1 MAGFYN
7 PYMMQGNYMT
17 ELQNMRDRID
27 SQIQQVAQQQQ
38 NMQQMPMQQ
47 PTNLTQNFQ
56 LAPTNGGSNFKI
68 VNTIE
73 DVQKEIVL
81 VDTYFLAKDNS
92 LMWIKNPRGDIRTFT
107 IEEII
112 PKDEK
117 DILIENLQKQI
128 EELKGGKLN
137 ATAQY
142 NESNGFKSNEQSITR
157 NINQF
162 GNSIAEN
169 ESANV
174 SNVSN
179 GKTTKCKPQ

>member
-1 MAGFYN
+1 MANFYN

-27 SQIQQVAQQQQ
+27 NQIQQVAQQQQ

-56 LAPTNGGSNFKI
+56 LAPTNSNANFKI
-68 VNTIE
+68 ANTID

-81 VDTYFLAKDNS
+81 ADTYFLSKDNS
-92 LMWIKNPRGDIRTFT
+92 QMWIKNSRGDIRTFAMK
-107 IEEII
+107 EIV

-137 ATAQY
+137 ATTQY
-142 NESNGFKSNEQSITR
+142 NESNDFKSNEQSITGD
-157 NINQF
+157 INQF
-162 GNSIAEN
+162 GKSFTKI
-169 ESANV
+169 ESSNV
-174 SNVSN
+174 SDVSN
-179 GKTTKCKPQ
+179 GKTTKRKS